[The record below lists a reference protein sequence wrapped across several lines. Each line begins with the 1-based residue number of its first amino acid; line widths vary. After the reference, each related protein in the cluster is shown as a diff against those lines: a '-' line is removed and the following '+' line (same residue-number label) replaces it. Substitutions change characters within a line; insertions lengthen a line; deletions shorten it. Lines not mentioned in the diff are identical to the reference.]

1 MNNIQIPF
9 LDDKKKVITRILD
22 TAITRFHFEQ
32 KEYLKIKAMLM
43 KVIENPEYANFGLND
58 VVALTNK
65 MIAKVAD
72 HSGYV
77 IVNPEL
83 KKKTESL
90 SILEEHHAID
100 SFEHTENSAIKYKE
114 KLISLAKHLSPLISK
129 EEIETFTAQIKNATF
144 DPLTGSKLSAT
155 TADIEN
161 SLVQQLIEIYLI
173 KVSGYLEKFPNLFYE
188 NIHMADGKSRQVDN
202 RKRFREK
209 LFKITTLTEFLSLKD
224 VVDRKFEIITKD
236 GAQAAKDSSWFF
248 WRKKN

>member
-9 LDDKKKVITRILD
+9 LDDKKKVITNILD
-22 TAITRFHFEQ
+22 IAITRFHFEQ

-43 KVIENPEYANFGLND
+43 RIVENPDYANLGLND

-72 HSGYV
+72 QSGYV
-77 IVNPEL
+77 IVNPEH
-83 KKKTESL
+83 KEKTESL
-90 SILEEHHAID
+90 SIFEENYATD
-100 SFEHTENSAIKYKE
+100 SFQHVEKSAVKYKE
-114 KLISLAKHLSPLISK
+114 KIMSISKLLSPLISK
-129 EEIETFTAQIKNATF
+129 EEIETFRLQIKDATF
-144 DPLTGSKLSAT
+144 GPLTGSKLSET

-161 SLVQQLIEIYLI
+161 SLVQQLIEIYII
-173 KVSGYLEKFPNLFYE
+173 KVSGLLEKAPDLFYE
-188 NIHMADGKSRQVDN
+188 DIHMADGKSRRVDN

-224 VVDRKFEIITKD
+224 IVERKFEIITKD